1 MPTTLAIGNQKGGVG
16 KTTLSINL
24 AAAFGHLGYRIL
36 LVDMDPQASL
46 AQALGCDL
54 GPGLYQAMVGHSLPP
69 LSPTTIAGV
78 DVVPASLHLTKMEL
92 EAAAS
97 TDRFSRLAMALQRLY
112 DAPPTQ
118 DEFGDEVAAPG
129 WDLTIIDCP
138 PSLGLLTVNA
148 LVASQWLLVPVICE
162 QMAVRSVPVIL
173 SILESVQGRYN
184 ARLKLAGIVAND
196 FSDRIPSARLM
207 LEALRTQ
214 YGSSVLPSLIR
225 HSNYLMRVH
234 AAGESIF
241 SVAPD
246 SHPAQDFLALAQ
258 SLIPTLGLTPLHPE
272 A

>member
-1 MPTTLAIGNQKGGVG
+1 
-16 KTTLSINL
+16 
-24 AAAFGHLGYRIL
+24 
-36 LVDMDPQASL
+36 
-46 AQALGCDL
+46 
-54 GPGLYQAMVGHSLPP
+54 
-69 LSPTTIAGV
+69 
-78 DVVPASLHLTKMEL
+78 
-92 EAAAS
+92 
-97 TDRFSRLAMALQRLY
+97 
-112 DAPPTQ
+112 
-118 DEFGDEVAAPG
+118 
-129 WDLTIIDCP
+129 LTIIDCP